1 MAVIALMRIHCAAAA
16 VFVRMSRASAIFGAR
31 PATRAVLIL
40 AQTLRLLTRVHS
52 LRVDID
58 DEVLVVGLVVRGD
71 SCAVPVSCL
80 LVVTGAQSVE
90 LVNVDVDADASSFVL
105 LVLLGGFVLVLFG

>member
-1 MAVIALMRIHCAAAA
+1 
-16 VFVRMSRASAIFGAR
+16 MSRACAKLGAR

-40 AQTLRLLTRVHS
+40 AQTLRFFTRVHS

-71 SCAVPVSCL
+71 SCAVPVSCS
-80 LVVTGAQSVE
+80 LVATWAQSVE

-105 LVLLGGFVLVLFG
+105 RVLLGGFVLVLFG